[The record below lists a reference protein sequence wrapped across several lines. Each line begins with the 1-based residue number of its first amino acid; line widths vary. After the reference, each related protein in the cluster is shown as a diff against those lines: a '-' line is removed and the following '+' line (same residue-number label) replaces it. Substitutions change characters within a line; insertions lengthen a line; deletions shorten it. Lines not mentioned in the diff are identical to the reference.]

1 MSAIKSYLHDLLT
14 DDMYLSNIN
23 TIESHHLMKHS
34 TDQVYHLEETA
45 TLSLD
50 PYRITIREKDSDNSL
65 TVRLSPFADGRQAIH
80 NAIESYLSDLDY
92 SHNSLFISDLAASL
106 QTEIAAN
113 EMKPPTDNC
122 KLKAVD

>member
-1 MSAIKSYLHDLLT
+1 MSAIKSYLHEHLT
-14 DDMYLSNIN
+14 DCTYSCMLRMNQVSEI
-23 TIESHHLMKHS
+23 MKHS
-34 TDQVYHLEETA
+34 TDQIYHLEEQA

-50 PYRITIREKDSDNSL
+50 PYRISIREKDNDNSL

-80 NAIESYLSDLDY
+80 NAIESYLSELDY

-106 QTEIAAN
+106 QSTIAAN
-113 EMKPPTDNC
+113 EMKPPVDAC